1 MKSKLRHKI
10 ISMGIAI
17 AFTTTSLM
25 AVSVIAN
32 DTTTDTEAPITLT
45 DGPIT
50 SEYKTKDLDT
60 EYDDSSVTIK
70 CNSTS
75 AEFDS
80 SAVSEDNS
88 VITIASA
95 GVYVISGTYNGQ
107 ILVSADKSDYVHLIL
122 NGLSITN
129 ENGPAI
135 YIQKCDKATIT
146 LADDTENYI
155 TDGTNYTFEDGED
168 EPDAALF
175 SKADMSMN
183 GNGTLTVD
191 GKYADAIKCKKDL
204 KIISGNYKITAV
216 SEGIKGRNSVTI
228 KDGQFDITSGDTA
241 IKSTRDDDPEK
252 GFVIVDGGDFTI
264 NAQNDGIHAETH
276 LTINGGNIDIQNA
289 SEGLEGQM
297 VDIVDGVINI
307 VATDDG
313 INASRIGSSS
323 NKEKGGMNDGERP
336 EMPQGGMNDGERPE
350 MPQGGMNDGERPEMP
365 QGGMND
371 GERPE
376 MPQGGM
382 NDGER
387 PEMPQGGMGDS
398 GQETDGQ
405 VYIKISGGTTTVSG
419 DADCIDSN
427 GDIELSGGTIFSSS
441 PKFGI
446 TGTEAVLDAD
456 GTIELKRGVTFIATG
471 ISSEVSLDCEQN
483 VICFYT
489 ESQQNAST
497 IITLKDSDGNEI
509 TSYKATSGFSTVAIT
524 SPEITIGET
533 YIVDIGGQETEVSV
547 SEQETTVGTPTQSR
561 NGMDRGNR
569 EQSSYT
575 DVSKDAS
582 YYNAVSFLSKM
593 GYISGTSDSTFS
605 PDKTLTRAMAVT
617 ILGRIDNAQP
627 TTSTNGFDDVETG
640 AYYTD
645 YVNWASENGI
655 VSGYGDGKFGTNDS
669 ITQKQLQIIISN
681 YAKKMGIDFTI
692 DETKTN
698 EAVTR
703 GEFAE
708 TIYNAFSSQFQQN
721 FKNK

>member
-32 DTTTDTEAPITLT
+32 DTSTDTEASITLT
-45 DGPIT
+45 DGPIA

-60 EYDDSSVTIK
+60 GYDDSSVTIE

-75 AEFDS
+75 VEFDS
-80 SAVSEDNS
+80 SAVSEDDG
-88 VITIASA
+88 VITISSA

-107 ILVSADKSDYVHLIL
+107 ILVSADESDYVHLVL

-183 GNGTLTVD
+183 GNGNLTVD

-323 NKEKGGMNDGERP
+323 NKEKGGMGNGKGPEMPQGGMNNGERP
-336 EMPQGGMNDGERPE
+336 EMPQGGMNNGERLE
-350 MPQGGMNDGERPEMP
+350 MPQGGADN
-365 QGGMND
+365 
-371 GERPE
+371 
-376 MPQGGM
+376 
-382 NDGER
+382 GER

-446 TGTEAVLDAD
+446 TGPEAVLDAD
-456 GTIELKRGVTFIATG
+456 GTIELKKGVTFIATG
-471 ISSEVSLDCEQN
+471 VSSEVSLDCEQN
-483 VICFYT
+483 VIYFYT
-489 ESQQNAST
+489 ESQQNAGT
-497 IITLKDSDGNEI
+497 TITLKDSDGNEI

-524 SPEITIGET
+524 SPEITIGKT
-533 YIVDIGGQETEVSV
+533 YIVDIDGQETEVSV

-561 NGMDRGNR
+561 NGMGRVNR

-617 ILGRIDNAQP
+617 ILGRIANAQP
-627 TTSTNGFDDVETG
+627 ITSTNGFKDVETG

-692 DETKTN
+692 DETKTD

-708 TIYNAFSSQFQQN
+708 TIYNALSSQFQQN
-721 FKNK
+721 LKTKN